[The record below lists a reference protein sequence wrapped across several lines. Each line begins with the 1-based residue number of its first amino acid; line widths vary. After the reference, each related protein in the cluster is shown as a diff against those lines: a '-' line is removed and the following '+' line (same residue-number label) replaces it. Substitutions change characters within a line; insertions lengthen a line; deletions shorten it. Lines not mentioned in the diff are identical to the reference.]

1 MTRDPPAP
9 IKSRLKPAISLQMP
23 PSKRICRLPSILDHF
38 TNEEDI
44 EPSSTTDDPVIE
56 ELDSSGEVVI
66 GKNPLSVQSLLEEDE
81 DSEENSGSIDS
92 IPQSLSLLQPTG
104 SLSRKVHAR
113 VYNKLFKMAWNGED
127 QQAMS
132 FIRTLRKNSSVS
144 IDLKVICMEVVHTVN
159 SQRDLKML
167 LSALACTDRAECE
180 NKTILKCR
188 LHRRIAG
195 LHYRNG
201 DLEDANE
208 HLVTATQLAEHLSPD
223 IDTVYTLRLNALML
237 FEQYK
242 ENKDDKSR
250 KGAEKYF
257 QMAMDHVKRLPDS
270 KRLITER
277 IKVSKALFHLDMM
290 KLYSDD
296 SKSEEAIEQLEYRAQ
311 DTLEDI
317 DETYLTDGDRAFF
330 YSTRAQL
337 KLCNQSELDKA
348 EEYAKKAID
357 LSNQC
362 GLKESLA
369 NKNGTTVLEEIKQL
383 RKPTI

>member
-1 MTRDPPAP
+1 M
-9 IKSRLKPAISLQMP
+9 S
-23 PSKRICRLPSILDHF
+23 
-38 TNEEDI
+38 EEDI
-44 EPSSTTDDPVIE
+44 EPTSTTDDPIIE
-56 ELDSSGEVVI
+56 ELNPSEDVASSEELLTI
-66 GKNPLSVQSLLEEDE
+66 QSLFEDRE
-81 DSEENSGSIDS
+81 DNCENIDS
-92 IPQSLSLLQPTG
+92 IPRTLSLLQPTG
-104 SLSRKVHAR
+104 SLTRKAHAR

-132 FIRTLRKNSSVS
+132 FVRTLRKHQSVS
-144 IDLKVICMEVVHTVN
+144 IDLKVVCMEVVHTVN
-159 SQRDLKML
+159 SERDLKML
-167 LSALACTDRAECE
+167 LSALAYTDRAECE

-201 DLEDANE
+201 DLEDAGE

-257 QMAMDHVKRLPDS
+257 QLAMDHVKRLPDS

-290 KLYSDD
+290 KLYTEH
-296 SKSEEAIEQLEYRAQ
+296 SKSEDAIEQLEYRAR

-330 YSTRAQL
+330 YSTQAQL
-337 KLCNQSELDKA
+337 KFCDTSEVNKA
-348 EEYAKKAID
+348 EEYAKKAVK
-357 LSNQC
+357 LSDQC
-362 GLKESLA
+362 GLKGGLA
-369 NKNGTTVLEEIKQL
+369 HRNGTAVIEEIQKL
-383 RKPTI
+383 KEI

>member
-1 MTRDPPAP
+1 
-9 IKSRLKPAISLQMP
+9 MP
-23 PSKRICRLPSILDHF
+23 PKRICLQLPSILEHF
-38 TNEEDI
+38 MNEEDL
-44 EPSSTTDDPVIE
+44 EPSSTTDDPIIE
-56 ELDSSGEVVI
+56 ELDSSEAEVS
-66 GKNPLSVQSLLEEDE
+66 GKESLAMQSLLEEDE
-81 DSEENSGSIDS
+81 DSEGSSGNIDS

-104 SLSRKVHAR
+104 SLTRKVHAR

-127 QQAMS
+127 QQAIS
-132 FIRTLRKNSSVS
+132 FVRTLRKNNSVA
-144 IDLKVICMEVVHTVN
+144 IDLKVVCMEVVHTVN
-159 SQRDLKML
+159 SERDLKML
-167 LSALACTDRAECE
+167 LSALAYTDRAECE

-195 LHYRNG
+195 LHYRNK
-201 DLEDANE
+201 DLEDAND

-277 IKVSKALFHLDMM
+277 VKISKALFHLDMM
-290 KLYSDD
+290 KLYSEH

-317 DETYLTDGDRAFF
+317 NETYLTDGDRAFF
-330 YSTRAQL
+330 YSTQAQL
-337 KLCNQSELDKA
+337 KLCNQSEFDKA

-357 LSNQC
+357 LSDQC
-362 GLKESLA
+362 GLKGSLA
-369 NKNGTTVLEEIKQL
+369 HRNGTTVIQEIEKL
-383 RKPTI
+383 RKPDV